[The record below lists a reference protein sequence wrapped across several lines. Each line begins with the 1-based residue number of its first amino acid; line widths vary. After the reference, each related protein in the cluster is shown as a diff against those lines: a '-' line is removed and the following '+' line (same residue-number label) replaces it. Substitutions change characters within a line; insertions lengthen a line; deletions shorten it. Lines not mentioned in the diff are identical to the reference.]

1 MVELPENDFWNLR
14 YFVSTLKKRLRL
26 PPARNCKKQ
35 IDLAGHVSE
44 RDLMMAS
51 LSDE

>member
-1 MVELPENDFWNLR
+1 MIFGIIATS
-14 YFVSTLKKRLRL
+14 VSTLKKRLRL

-44 RDLMMAS
+44 RDMMAS